1 MRLPTVL
8 SAALISAGVGLFL
21 YKVLVLQYP
30 LTTADSPATWRV
42 DLVVAASGQQ
52 GRATVEIPLPRS
64 STSQTLLSEAV
75 RSGRF
80 RFSIGEED
88 GDRRGRWSGKI
99 DGSTTFRYEVTFT
112 ALPVA
117 RTLPE
122 REVRTTYPKSVSAYT
137 APSPGIQS
145 DDPAIAGLT
154 RELLLDGSDKVKLV
168 RDIYDFVSRE
178 VGSVRTRAT
187 MDAVSVATEGRGN
200 ALGRARLFCALARGE
215 GLPCRVIMGIM
226 LSTTTQDRFHFWN
239 EAYVG
244 DGWTPFDVMNGLS
257 ERLPPNRLVL
267 STNAPETPVDA
278 SGTDTL
284 SFRFDV
290 QPEIETYADLVQR
303 RVATSPHL
311 IDQASPLFLPVH
323 LQTTL
328 RFLLLVPLGALA
340 MSVLRNVIGLRTFG
354 MFMPVLIALAF
365 THTGLAWGTA
375 FLVAIIS
382 FALLSR
388 LWIQR
393 LDLLLAPRIAF
404 TLTLVVLLMLAL
416 MLVGERVGIPASG
429 VGAFPFVIMTMI
441 VERISVSLEEEGWS
455 NTLRRIGST
464 ILAIYM
470 TYAVIQARA
479 LQTFFLVFP
488 ESLIVILGLL
498 VIVGRYTGYRLT
510 EIARFRVF
518 ETGNGGANE
527 P

>member
-1 MRLPTVL
+1 MRLATVV
-8 SAALISAGVGLFL
+8 SAALISAGVAFFL
-21 YKVLVLQYP
+21 YKVLVLGYP
-30 LTTADSPATWRV
+30 LTTADSPATYRV
-42 DLVVAASGQQ
+42 DFVVTAGGQDA
-52 GRATVEIPLPRS
+52 RATVDIPLPRS
-64 STSQTLLSEAV
+64 SSSQTLLSEAV
-75 RSGRF
+75 RSNRF

-88 GDRRGRWSGKI
+88 GDRRARWTGKLE
-99 DGSTTFRYEVTFT
+99 GTVTFRYEVTF
-112 ALPVA
+112 AIKPVQRVLPPQEA
-117 RTLPE
+117 RT
-122 REVRTTYPKSVSAYT
+122 VYPKSISAYLT
-137 APSPGIQS
+137 ASPGIQS
-145 DDPAIAGLT
+145 ADPTIGTLA
-154 RELLLDGSDKVKLV
+154 RELLLDGNDKVKLA
-168 RDIYDFVSRE
+168 RDIYQFVARE
-178 VGSVRTRAT
+178 VAPVRTRAN
-187 MDAVSVATEGRGN
+187 MDAVSVATEGQGN
-200 ALGRARLFCALARGE
+200 ALGRARLFCALARRE
-215 GLPCRVIMGIM
+215 GLPCRVLMGIV
-226 LSTTTQDRFHFWN
+226 LSSTAQDRFHYWN

-244 DGWTPFDVMNGLS
+244 DGWTPFDVVNGSS
-257 ERLPPNRLVL
+257 ERLPANRLVL
-267 STNAPETPVDA
+267 STNAPEVPVDA
-278 SGTDTL
+278 EGTDTL

-290 QPEIETYADLVQR
+290 QPEIETFADLVQR

-311 IDQASPLFLPVH
+311 IDQLSPLFLPVQS
-323 LQTTL
+323 QTTL

-340 MSVLRNVIGLRTFG
+340 MSVLRNVVGLRTFG

-375 FLVAIIS
+375 FLALIVS

-393 LDLLLAPRIAF
+393 LYLLLAPRIAF
-404 TLTLVVLLMLAL
+404 TLTLVVLLMLGL
-416 MLVGERVGIPASG
+416 MLAAERLGLPAAG

-441 VERISVSLEEEGWS
+441 VERISVSLEEEGVQ

-518 ETGNGGANE
+518 ETRNGG
-527 P
+527 